1 MAESQKRKKIILSL
15 VVGLVSVLA
24 VIALRRQPA
33 AVPLASVAR
42 EDLRQTITSNG
53 KVEPI
58 AATVARAEFPA
69 FVDKVMATE
78 GQSVRRGQTIL
89 KLDMADVQAQLA
101 QARAS
106 LLAARTELKNARAGG
121 APDELAQI
129 KGGLQQQR
137 VDVENLERTQKVLEQ
152 LV

>member
-1 MAESQKRKKIILSL
+1 MAESHKRKPIILSL
-15 VVGLVSVLA
+15 VVGLLSVLA

-33 AVPLASVAR
+33 AVPLASVAQ
-42 EDLRQTITSNG
+42 EDLSETITSNG

-78 GQSVRRGQTIL
+78 GQSVRRGQAIL
-89 KLDMADVQAQLA
+89 TLDMADVQAQLA

-106 LLAARTELKNARAGG
+106 PSTRRIRPKRPRTPAPGPARRLGALRNDLPYRCPMRA
-121 APDELAQI
+121 
-129 KGGLQQQR
+129 QR
-137 VDVENLERTQKVLEQ
+137 TRP
-152 LV
+152 